1 MVTRWGQDEGH
12 IDSRRVAQT
21 ATNELGKEPVLS
33 RAAVHGRASYPT
45 CFSDCPCM
53 SDTVREKTE
62 TLKGTASKSARLI
75 WWDKGKGPGEINAD
89 EINAKR
95 IPQRYAIIGPRN
107 WSFCCQLFLNAGRNK
122 PQGATMKLPDI
133 LSPQAED
140 DEGSSSKGGNLLY
153 FIIEYVAGRP
163 WSLCTWLKDTAKFL
177 SHNSGLWC
185 WSGSYVCSHQQHDQ
199 WEKHWNHAAGHLIF
213 LGIYKTLMW
222 WLWWIFDGFRPH
234 KLHGMRFCLS
244 QAAKTGL
251 CSRSQCL
258 LIFSVGMCRWR
269 SIKIWNIMKWYWRV
283 LECLIVIFLGFC
295 SVSTTPSPWGS
306 VRTFLKKTYAW

>member
-45 CFSDCPCM
+45 CF
-53 SDTVREKTE
+53 
-62 TLKGTASKSARLI
+62 LI
-75 WWDKGKGPGEINAD
+75 WWDKGPGEINAD

-107 WSFCCQLFLNAGRNK
+107 CSFCCQLFLNGWEKQTPRCNHET
-122 PQGATMKLPDI
+122 PWHPH
-133 LSPQAED
+133 SPQAED

-199 WEKHWNHAAGHLIF
+199 WGKHWNHAAGHLIF
-213 LGIYKTLMW
+213 LGNYKTLMW
-222 WLWWIFDGFRPH
+222 WLWWIFDDFRPH

-251 CSRSQCL
+251 CSRS
-258 LIFSVGMCRWR
+258 
-269 SIKIWNIMKWYWRV
+269 
-283 LECLIVIFLGFC
+283 
-295 SVSTTPSPWGS
+295 
-306 VRTFLKKTYAW
+306 

>member
-95 IPQRYAIIGPRN
+95 IPQRYAIIGPGN

-133 LSPQAED
+133 LIVLRLRMMRVPAARVATYYISLSSMWRED
-140 DEGSSSKGGNLLY
+140 LDLCVPDWKIQQNSWVTTLACDADQVLMFAAINSMINERSIGTMPRVTLFFWGSTK
-153 FIIEYVAGRP
+153 P
-163 WSLCTWLKDTAKFL
+163 WCDD
-177 SHNSGLWC
+177 C
-185 WSGSYVCSHQQHDQ
+185 
-199 WEKHWNHAAGHLIF
+199 
-213 LGIYKTLMW
+213 
-222 WLWWIFDGFRPH
+222 DGFSMVFGPTSCMEWGFACH
-234 KLHGMRFCLS
+234 KR
-244 QAAKTGL
+244 QKQVYVVGL
-251 CSRSQCL
+251 NAYWS
-258 LIFSVGMCRWR
+258 SV
-269 SIKIWNIMKWYWRV
+269 
-283 LECLIVIFLGFC
+283 
-295 SVSTTPSPWGS
+295 
-306 VRTFLKKTYAW
+306 

>member
-1 MVTRWGQDEGH
+1 MGQRQRTR
-12 IDSRRVAQT
+12 
-21 ATNELGKEPVLS
+21 
-33 RAAVHGRASYPT
+33 
-45 CFSDCPCM
+45 
-53 SDTVREKTE
+53 
-62 TLKGTASKSARLI
+62 
-75 WWDKGKGPGEINAD
+75 
-89 EINAKR
+89 
-95 IPQRYAIIGPRN
+95 
-107 WSFCCQLFLNAGRNK
+107 RNK
-122 PQGATMKLPDI
+122 CWWNKCEENSTAICHHWPWKLIFLLSTLFECWEKQTPRCNHETPWHPH
-133 LSPQAED
+133 SPQAED